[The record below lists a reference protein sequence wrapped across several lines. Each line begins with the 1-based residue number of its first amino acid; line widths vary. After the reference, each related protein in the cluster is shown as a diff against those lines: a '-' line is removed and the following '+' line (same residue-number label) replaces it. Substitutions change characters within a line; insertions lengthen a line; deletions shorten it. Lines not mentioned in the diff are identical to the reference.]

1 LIDDGAFDL
10 TQNNNSMN
18 TVKLVAVFAE
28 NRPGQAARV
37 TDILA
42 RANIN
47 IRCITVASSGTYG
60 VMKLLVNNP
69 DLASRALNREGLA
82 ATLIDVIAVEIA
94 DQPGALHSV
103 ADCLATHDINLANT
117 SGFVANNRAILV
129 LEVQDPAQAGEV
141 LKKQGLHVLT
151 QEETLNV

>member
-1 LIDDGAFDL
+1 
-10 TQNNNSMN
+10 MN

-37 TDILA
+37 TEILA

-60 VMKLLVNNP
+60 VMKLLVNEP
-69 DLASRALNREGLA
+69 DTACLALQKEGFA
-82 ATLIDVIAVEIA
+82 ATMTDVIAVEMP
-94 DQPGALHSV
+94 DKPGALHSV
-103 ADCLATHDINLANT
+103 AQCLSVQNINLANT

-129 LEVQDPAQAGEV
+129 IEVQDPAQAGEV
-141 LKKQGLHVLT
+141 LKKQGFHVLT
-151 QEETLNV
+151 QKETMAI